1 MKTLIFLN
9 EEFQAE
15 KIIKGTDCII
25 GKDTEGREIF
35 SFKGIKDF
43 SLFTL
48 KYGAEFDTEEPTISD
63 LQTQIFNLT
72 TQLVNGGVI

>member
-1 MKTLIFLN
+1 MKILIFLN

-15 KIIKGTDCII
+15 KIIKTEDSII
-25 GKDTEGREIF
+25 GKSIEGKEIF

-48 KYGAEFDTEEPTISD
+48 KDGAEFDAEEPTISD
-63 LQTQIFNLT
+63 LQSQIFNLT